1 MIAPFI
7 HLTIGNIFHKTPG
20 FLNSLTLTVPDGST
34 WEMASGLKLPKHIQ
48 CSCGFTYVGKYLP
61 STLGKHYELDWLKD
75 KGWNDANSGT
85 FHVSPKEAKKT
96 RYPNVK
102 EAREDIWLDGEEG
115 DPARLWKEIAK
126 KDGGRGT
133 FE

>member
-75 KGWNDANSGT
+75 KGWDRNAGT
-85 FHVSPKEAKKT
+85 FHAT
-96 RYPNVK
+96 NAYNQMHPNVK
-102 EAREDIWLDGEEG
+102 SSGEG
-115 DPARLWKEIAK
+115 VPALWKEIAPDREK
-126 KDGGRGT
+126 WKGD
-133 FE
+133 